1 MIDKIKNLYK
11 KYNEIIMYLIIG
23 GLTTLINIFAYFLVT
38 HAFLNPK
45 DKLELQIA
53 EVIAWIIAVIFAYYT
68 NKKYVFKVKRN
79 KTLKEALS
87 FFSSR
92 IVTLLIEMV
101 IMYIFVSL
109 LNFDDKI
116 IKIIAQI
123 IVIILNYVF
132 SKFIVFKKEKWL
144 LGKQIAGH
152 CRTKVDLF
160 IMEFLWR

>member
-1 MIDKIKNLYK
+1 MIDKIKYLYK

-23 GLTTLINIFAYFLVT
+23 GLTTLINILAYFLVT

-132 SKFIVFKKEKWL
+132 SKFIVFKKEK
-144 LGKQIAGH
+144 
-152 CRTKVDLF
+152 
-160 IMEFLWR
+160 